1 MRRRPGQFIEDI
13 LAQMDRIERF
23 LAEMS
28 LEDMRDDDRTA
39 LAVIKAFE
47 IMGEAAKQ
55 VPEDVRVQAPEVMWR
70 EMAGMRDRLA
80 HVYWEIEL
88 AFVWKAV
95 RDRFPIER
103 PALQRLLDELDVED
117 EVAK

>member
-1 MRRRPGQFIEDI
+1 MKRRTGHFIEDI
-13 LAQMDRIERF
+13 LAQMDRIGRF
-23 LAEMS
+23 VAGMS
-28 LEDMRDDDRTA
+28 IEDLRADDRTA

-55 VPEDVRVQAPEVMWR
+55 VPEDVRAQAPEVMWR

-95 RDRFPIER
+95 RDHFPIQR
-103 PALQRLLDELDVED
+103 PALQRLLAGLDDEDQAD
-117 EVAK
+117 E

>member
-1 MRRRPGQFIEDI
+1 MTRRAGQFVEDI

-23 LAEMS
+23 IAGMS
-28 LEDMRDDDRTA
+28 LEELRADDRTA

-55 VPEDVRVQAPEVMWR
+55 VPEDVRIQAPKVMWR

-80 HVYWEIEL
+80 HVYWDIEL

-95 RDRFPIER
+95 HERFPIER
-103 PALQRLLDELDVED
+103 PALQRLLAGLDVD
-117 EVAK
+117 SC